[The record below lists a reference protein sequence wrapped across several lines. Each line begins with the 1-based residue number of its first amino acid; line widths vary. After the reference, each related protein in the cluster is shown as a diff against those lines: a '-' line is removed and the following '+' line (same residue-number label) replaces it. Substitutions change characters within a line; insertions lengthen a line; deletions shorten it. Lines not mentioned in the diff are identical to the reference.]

1 MQIEQL
7 SAAEL
12 VKQIGKGE
20 LTAAQCTEHFLGQIH
35 DKNDDNGAF
44 LAQCDQEAADAAK
57 QIDASIA
64 AGKSPGPLARRLPE
78 VKCCPSSCRP
88 TMQPSSADWRTPVRL

>member
-7 SAAEL
+7 TAVEL

-20 LTAAQCTEHFLGQIH
+20 LTAAQCTDHFLGQIR

-64 AGKSPGPLARRLPE
+64 CLLYTSPSPRDKRQ
-78 VKCCPSSCRP
+78 SR
-88 TMQPSSADWRTPVRL
+88 MPSSA